1 MKKFL
6 FSSSVVMFILISC
19 SNAPSSTP
27 AGTTSS
33 QTDINMANNLKIY
46 KAIQTGDMSA
56 IDTLIASDAID
67 NDGPNGT
74 EVKGRDSIVKM
85 LGDMHNHIK
94 DLKFDVITSAANDDY
109 VFSLVHVTG
118 TSADSSMGMP
128 GKSFDEKLVDVV
140 KLKDNKFYEHWGFT
154 DDVQVS
160 KEMMEMRDKM
170 NSMDKMK
177 K

>member
-6 FSSSVVMFILISC
+6 FSSAVAMFFLISC
-19 SNAPSSTP
+19 HNAPSGTT

-33 QTDINMANNLKIY
+33 QNDLNIANSLKIY

-67 NDGPNGT
+67 HDGPNGT
-74 EVKGRDSIVKM
+74 EIKGRDSIVKM
-85 LGDMHNHIK
+85 LGDIHNHIK
-94 DLKFDVITSAANDDY
+94 DINFDVITSAANDDY
-109 VFSLVHVTG
+109 VFSLVHITG

-128 GKSFDEKLVDVV
+128 GKSFDEKGVDVI
-140 KLKDNKFYEHWGFT
+140 KLKDNKISDHWGFT
-154 DDVQVS
+154 DDAQVS

>member
-19 SNAPSSTP
+19 NNAPSSTP
-27 AGTTSS
+27 AATTSS

-46 KAIQTGDMSA
+46 KAIQTGDVSA

-67 NDGPNGT
+67 HDGPNGT

-85 LGDMHNHIK
+85 LGDMHNHVK
-94 DLKFDVITSAANDDY
+94 DLKLDVITSAANDDY
-109 VFSLVHVTG
+109 IFSLVHITG

-128 GKSFDEKLVDVV
+128 GRSFDEKFVDVV
-140 KLKDNKFYEHWGFT
+140 KLKDNKMSDHWGFT
-154 DDVQVS
+154 DDAQVS
-160 KEMMEMRDKM
+160 KEMMEMHDKM
-170 NSMDKMK
+170 SSMDKK
-177 K
+177 KK

>member
-19 SNAPSSTP
+19 NNAPSSTP
-27 AGTTSS
+27 AATTSS

-46 KAIQTGDMSA
+46 KAIQTGDVSA

-67 NDGPNGT
+67 YDGPNGT
-74 EVKGRDSIVKM
+74 EIKGRDSIVKM
-85 LGDMHNHIK
+85 LGDMHNQVK
-94 DLKFDVITSAANDDY
+94 DLKLDVITSAANDDY
-109 VFSLVHVTG
+109 IFSLVHITG

-128 GKSFDEKLVDVV
+128 GKSFDEKGVDVL
-140 KLKDNKFYEHWGFT
+140 KLKDNKISAHWGFT

>member
-6 FSSSVVMFILISC
+6 FSSSVVMFFLISC
-19 SNAPSSTP
+19 NNAPSSTP

-33 QTDINMANNLKIY
+33 QNDINIANNLKIY
-46 KAIQTGDMSA
+46 KAIQTGDVSA

-67 NDGPNGT
+67 HDGPNGT

-85 LGDMHNHIK
+85 LGDMHNHVK
-94 DLKFDVITSAANDDY
+94 DLKLDVITSAANDDY
-109 VFSLVHVTG
+109 IFSLVHITG

-128 GKSFDEKLVDVV
+128 GKSFDEKFVDVV
-140 KLKDNKFYEHWGFT
+140 KLKDNKMSDHWGFT

-160 KEMMEMRDKM
+160 KEMMEMHDKM
-170 NSMDKMK
+170 SSMDKMK

>member
-6 FSSSVVMFILISC
+6 FSSTVAMFFLISC
-19 SNAPSSTP
+19 HNAPSGTT

-33 QTDINMANNLKIY
+33 QNDINIANNLKIY
-46 KAIQTGDMSA
+46 KAIQTGDVSA

-67 NDGPNGT
+67 YDGPNGT
-74 EVKGRDSIVKM
+74 EIKGRDSIVKM

-94 DLKFDVITSAANDDY
+94 DLKLDVITSAANDDF
-109 VFSLVHVTG
+109 VFSLVHITG

-128 GKSFDEKLVDVV
+128 GRSVDEKGVDVI
-140 KLKDNKFYEHWGFT
+140 KLKDNKISAHWGFT

-160 KEMMEMRDKM
+160 KEMLEMRDKM